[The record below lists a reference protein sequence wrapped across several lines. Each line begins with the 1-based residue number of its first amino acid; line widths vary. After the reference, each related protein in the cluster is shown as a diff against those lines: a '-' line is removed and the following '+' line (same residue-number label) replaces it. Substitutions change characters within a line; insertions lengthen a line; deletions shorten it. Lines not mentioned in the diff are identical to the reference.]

1 LAGSLFGSAEASIAF
16 TALAHPADRLDMFL
30 ARHCSAASPP
40 GCTLEQCAMK
50 SERQADLTASFC
62 ASVGCAKEGVA
73 TASIAAVNA
82 QSIASRFNVSNIFS
96 KSFFGF
102 CWSCRF
108 NVIFDPAYIGRTTF
122 AGGIIFGFRFHC
134 KRIVAIFMGWR
145 TAAFRLRSLLEKQI
159 AGAQK

>member
-1 LAGSLFGSAEASIAF
+1 MAAACASVGFFAAVVAAGLESAAGFAVSVFGSAAGAAAAGAGSLFAGSLFGSAEASIAF

-30 ARHCSAASPP
+30 ARHWIAASPP

-62 ASVGCAKEGVA
+62 ASVGCANEGDA

-82 QSIASRFNVSNIFS
+82 QSIASRVNVSNIFN

-102 CWSCRF
+102 
-108 NVIFDPAYIGRTTF
+108 
-122 AGGIIFGFRFHC
+122 
-134 KRIVAIFMGWR
+134 
-145 TAAFRLRSLLEKQI
+145 
-159 AGAQK
+159 AGAAAST

>member
-1 LAGSLFGSAEASIAF
+1 
-16 TALAHPADRLDMFL
+16 
-30 ARHCSAASPP
+30 
-40 GCTLEQCAMK
+40 MK

-62 ASVGCAKEGVA
+62 ASVGCANEGDA

-82 QSIASRFNVSNIFS
+82 QSIASRFNVSNIFN

-102 CWSCRF
+102 RWSRRL
-108 NVIFDPAYIGRTTF
+108 NGILDSANIGRTTF
-122 AGGIIFGFRFHC
+122 AGGIIFRFRFHR

-145 TAAFRLRSLLEKQI
+145 TATFRLRSFLEKQV